1 MVEIA
6 RFGAA
11 PEVEVNRGR
20 VLFPF
25 LADDTSD
32 T

>member
-6 RFGAA
+6 RFWAA
-11 PEVEVNRGR
+11 PEVEMNRGR

-25 LADDTSD
+25 FAHDTSD